1 MKKVF
6 AVLLSIAVL
15 MGAFSTAAFAQ
26 APAEPTEAVTVDWER
41 SGFDHQDGSDCYFNL
56 YLTVNE
62 AASGDLE
69 VVFSDAVI
77 EMLNDAGANDV
88 LPGFTMFVDVYVEN
102 ASGHVYAYQS
112 GSLDVSTPDVSGESN
127 LSPFTGFDGQLLP
140 YSRFGAISLT
150 HPAIMQLYNVRGS
163 SDITADMLFSIY
175 DELEKAGYTG
185 ESALSNYM
193 LDYYRETDGVQYADW
208 DDLKAQ
214 NPDISN
220 RFAVA
225 GSNGIRKMT
234 VGKLKELCAA
244 HPEIDPYVYVTG
256 DTSSD
261 SNVVDVQVKW
271 PEEELASL
279 SYDIF
284 YQDML
289 GTAFG
294 EECAQMNPNRN
305 TAFTRTRGIGDYMD
319 HTSELYQS
327 ADAYFAALDNADR
340 LEPGETLAFNTV
352 LTMDGPGVGNQYQN
366 YNFAYY
372 HAISLSQIDTSYT
385 VEHRYYTS
393 TDGAAYELDGVV
405 ESEAIS
411 GTVGDVISADQIE
424 KLETYEGNR
433 YNLVSDSGDLTLVL
447 DAEQNRIVLEYY
459 REVETPVT
467 PGENPDTGDGNG
479 LLAAGML
486 MFLAA
491 AAAGTAVWMRGRKRM
506 RGE

>member
-1 MKKVF
+1 
-6 AVLLSIAVL
+6 
-15 MGAFSTAAFAQ
+15 
-26 APAEPTEAVTVDWER
+26 
-41 SGFDHQDGSDCYFNL
+41 
-56 YLTVNE
+56 
-62 AASGDLE
+62 
-69 VVFSDAVI
+69 
-77 EMLNDAGANDV
+77 
-88 LPGFTMFVDVYVEN
+88 
-102 ASGHVYAYQS
+102 
-112 GSLDVSTPDVSGESN
+112 
-127 LSPFTGFDGQLLP
+127 
-140 YSRFGAISLT
+140 
-150 HPAIMQLYNVRGS
+150 MQLYNVRGS

-305 TAFTRTRGIGDYMD
+305 TAFTRTRASATIWITQASC
-319 HTSELYQS
+319 TSLRTPILPPS
-327 ADAYFAALDNADR
+327 TMRTVWSPVRR
-340 LEPGETLAFNTV
+340 LRSIQF
-352 LTMDGPGVGNQYQN
+352 
-366 YNFAYY
+366 
-372 HAISLSQIDTSYT
+372 
-385 VEHRYYTS
+385 
-393 TDGAAYELDGVV
+393 
-405 ESEAIS
+405 
-411 GTVGDVISADQIE
+411 
-424 KLETYEGNR
+424 
-433 YNLVSDSGDLTLVL
+433 
-447 DAEQNRIVLEYY
+447 
-459 REVETPVT
+459 
-467 PGENPDTGDGNG
+467 
-479 LLAAGML
+479 
-486 MFLAA
+486 
-491 AAAGTAVWMRGRKRM
+491 
-506 RGE
+506 